1 MYKIN
6 KTLDILKKI
15 NFNYKINIPYFVII
29 GLMNSFLEVLGIGLI
44 YPILQIFLTNDF
56 NSIIESFYI
65 DKLDII
71 NHITLDKI
79 NLIKLICFFL
89 IIVFSIKFLIR
100 IFFTYKSNKIF
111 QIIRTSLSSYLIT
124 YYIKLG
130 LRDFMNDGQS
140 NKIRNVL
147 SETQSFAGN
156 YINIIEFITELILI
170 ISLFSLLFYLSSTL
184 IVFILLLIFIIFFC
198 HKIFIKPKIESIT
211 EKRIFLD
218 GQTLKK
224 ISEILSNFKEFK
236 FFLGRDFVL
245 KKLKKDFKNLDFQKF
260 KLSFFTSLLRPSIE
274 LIFIIVIVVTFI
286 LYSLNNIS
294 NPEQTIAEFGVI
306 FFAILRILPT
316 TNRIIQL
323 RQKSFT
329 LSKSV
334 DLLYEELNLE
344 TQNKENLNEKI
355 SFNKNIFVE
364 EISYEYSDK
373 KIINFDKNLKI
384 EKNSINVI
392 TGRSGLGKTT
402 LIDILSGLR
411 KPKGKIFIDGKETK
425 IFENYD
431 WFSKIVYFSQ
441 NSFIFDDNL
450 KENIVLSSEF
460 NQKRLDDL
468 ISIFQLKDL
477 LDRET
482 LGELS
487 KNISGGQKQ
496 RVALARTLYSSK
508 EIVILDE
515 PTNNLDQINRNQ
527 FINYLKNNSLDK
539 TYIIVTHDKELI
551 DIADNFINLK

>member
-1 MYKIN
+1 MNKIN
-6 KTLDILKKI
+6 KTLDILRKI

-44 YPILQIFLTNDF
+44 YPILKIFLTNDI
-56 NSIIESFYI
+56 NSIFQSFHI
-65 DKLDII
+65 DKLVII
-71 NHITLDKI
+71 NHVSLDKN
-79 NLIKLICFFL
+79 NLIKLVCFFL
-89 IIVFSIKFLIR
+89 IIVFSVRFLIR
-100 IFFTYKSNKIF
+100 IFFAYKSNKIF
-111 QIIRTSLSSYLIT
+111 QVIRTSISSYLIAH
-124 YYIKLG
+124 YIKINLK
-130 LRDFMNDGQS
+130 DFISDGQS

-147 SETQSFAGN
+147 SETQSFAKN
-156 YINIIEFITELILI
+156 YINLVDLITELILI

-184 IVFILLLIFIIFFC
+184 IVFILFLIFVIFFF
-198 HKIFIKPKIESIT
+198 HRILIKPKIEEIT
-211 EKRIFLD
+211 ENRIILD

-224 ISEILSNFKEFK
+224 TSEILNNFKEFK

-245 KKLKKDFKNLDFQKF
+245 KKIKKNFRNLDFQKF
-260 KLSFFTSLLRPSIE
+260 KLGFFTSLIRPVIE
-274 LIFIIVIVVTFI
+274 LIFIIIVVGAFI
-286 LYSLNNIS
+286 FYSLDGVT

-306 FFAILRILPT
+306 FFAILRILPS

-323 RQKSFT
+323 MQKSFM

-334 DLLYEELNLE
+334 DLLHHELNIDI
-344 TQNKENLNEKI
+344 QNRENISKKI
-355 SFNKNIFVE
+355 NFDKNILVE
-364 EISYEYSDK
+364 KISYEYNDK
-373 KIINFDKNLKI
+373 KIINFEKNLKI
-384 EKNSINVI
+384 NKNSINVI

-411 KPKGKIFIDGKETK
+411 KPKGNILIDDKQVQ

-460 NQKRLDDL
+460 DEKKFNDL
-468 ISIFQLKDL
+468 VDIFQLKEL
-477 LDRET
+477 LDRKT

-515 PTNNLDQINRNQ
+515 PTNMLDQINRTQ
-527 FINYLKNNSLDK
+527 FINYLNKNRIDK

-551 DIADNFINLK
+551 DIADNLVNL